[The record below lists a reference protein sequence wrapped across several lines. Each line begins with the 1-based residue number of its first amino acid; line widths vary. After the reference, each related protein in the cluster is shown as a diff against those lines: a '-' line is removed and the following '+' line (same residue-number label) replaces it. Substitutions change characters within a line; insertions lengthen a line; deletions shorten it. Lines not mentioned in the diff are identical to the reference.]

1 MDEVSDSGHEQKSF
15 LRGML
20 VVIGIITVILLFQ
33 HYVSRKTSFH
43 DVLVKTA
50 DELNKNCPMMTDDDT
65 RLDSAV
71 ALPGNIL
78 QYNYTFINLLKD
90 SLDPELLG
98 YSLKPAMISNAR
110 KNPDLELFRKNNV
123 TFLYNFKDKEG
134 NHIMKVR
141 VSPED
146 YLNPNERNNP

>member
-1 MDEVSDSGHEQKSF
+1 MDEITDNINHPKNF
-15 LRGML
+15 LKGTVI
-20 VVIGIITVILLFQ
+20 VVGLIVGILLFQ
-33 HYVSRKTSFH
+33 HYVSKKTSFH

-50 DELNKNCPMMTDDDT
+50 EELNRNCPMMADNDT

-78 QYNYTFINLLKD
+78 QYNYTFINLVKD
-90 SLDPELLG
+90 SLDAELLS

-134 NHIMKVR
+134 NHVMKVR

-146 YLNPNERNNP
+146 YLNPNE

>member
-1 MDEVSDSGHEQKSF
+1 MDEVSGKPDGRKNF
-15 LRGML
+15 LKGAL
-20 VVIGIITVILLFQ
+20 IVVGLIAGILLFQ

-43 DVLVKTA
+43 EVLVKTA
-50 DELNKNCPMMTDDDT
+50 EELNKNCPMEADADT

-90 SLDPELLG
+90 SLDPELLS

-110 KNPDLELFRKNNV
+110 KNPDLELFRKNKV

-134 NHIMKVR
+134 NHVMKVR

-146 YLNPNERNNP
+146 YMNPNEGNNP